1 MTMFGRT
8 GAVHANTCKNE
19 YFQEQILP
27 RTNTKKPA
35 KNKYFKEKEQGAG
48 PAREMCRPLISPK
61 N

>member
-1 MTMFGRT
+1 MFGRT
-8 GAVHANTCKNE
+8 GAVHANTSKNK
-19 YFQEQILP
+19 YF
-27 RTNTKKPA
+27 KKPA